1 MGENKVKQYTYTLYD
16 NNWNKCKTI
25 VCTDKDPIG
34 KAIETFLRGS
44 QVPQKIDEI
53 GIVVEKIEDIEE

>member
-1 MGENKVKQYTYTLYD
+1 MKRYTYTLYD
-16 NNWNKCKTI
+16 KNWNRKQTI
-25 VCTDKDPIG
+25 VCTDKDPLG
-34 KAIETFLRGS
+34 KAVETFLRGS